1 MQTPDASETVR
12 PGGAPEEPRPVDLAP
27 DDVVRDEPVQDDP
40 QRGPG
45 RWWLGLH
52 LLALVVAG
60 VVLLRVNRRQW
71 FFGDEWE
78 FLVNRGFVDP
88 ALSIW
93 QPHNEH
99 WSTLP
104 IAVYSVL
111 RDTVGLGSYW
121 PYITV
126 LVLVHLALTH
136 ALWRVLLRVGL
147 APLLA
152 TALAAAFS
160 VLGAGYE
167 NLLWAFQIGFIGS
180 IAFGWAALLVA
191 TAPGRSR
198 RLGRR
203 DAAAALLLVASL
215 MCSGIGVPMVVVAT
229 IGLWGTVRTLRP
241 PLVVGGAPTAVF
253 LVWYVTIGRR
263 PAADTGADH
272 SPLAVFRLV
281 RDGLTGMIR
290 TIGGTPD
297 WLAVLLLVGLVVW
310 SAVAVWVVARG
321 TGPAVR
327 WAPAL
332 AGVTGLLVLCVMIAL
347 GRNGLSSSRYLY
359 VGTALALP
367 AVGAVLAALP
377 RRWWVHGPVVLLI
390 AWVGWQNLTLL
401 RTMSSAEGGREEWIR
416 EVVDSAAVLIDSGE
430 RDFVGQ
436 LPEPVYDPDISVEA
450 LQRLV
455 DDGVLPLGEATV
467 RGTAAVRLALGV
479 AVIPPGSGPASS
491 PADELTVVAMEPS
504 SADEACL
511 VPTGAGPDSS
521 VVLAPSGDV
530 ESLWLSA
537 EDTAVTFSFTLG
549 TGADAPP
556 ARTVTVQRGSVVE
569 LLTLLPQ
576 DAGDLTVVPSSAD
589 GLVCTAAP

>member
-1 MQTPDASETVR
+1 MQTPDASETEQ
-12 PGGAPEEPRPVDLAP
+12 PLEPLPTEQLAGPAPEDRVPDGRPH
-27 DDVVRDEPVQDDP
+27 
-40 QRGPG
+40 GPG
-45 RWWLGLH
+45 RWWLGVH
-52 LLALVVAG
+52 LVSLAVAA

-111 RDTVGLGSYW
+111 RDTLGLGSYW

-147 APLLA
+147 APMLA
-152 TALAAAFS
+152 TALAAVFS

-167 NLLWAFQIGFIGS
+167 NLLWAFQIGFVGS
-180 IAFGWAALLVA
+180 IALGWAALLVA

-198 RLGRR
+198 RLGLR
-203 DAAAALLLVASL
+203 DAAAAALLVASL

-229 IGLWGTVRTLRP
+229 IGLWGTVRSLRP
-241 PLVVGGAPTAVF
+241 PLVVGGVPTAVF

-263 PAADTGADH
+263 PTADTGADH

-281 RDGLTGMIR
+281 RDGLAHMIR

-297 WLAVLLLVGLVVW
+297 WLAVLLLVGLAAW
-310 SAVAVWVVARG
+310 TAVAVWVVARG

-332 AGVTGLLVLCVMIAL
+332 AGVSGLLVLCVMIAL

-359 VGTALALP
+359 VATALALP

-377 RRWWVHGPVVLLI
+377 RRWWVHGPIVLLA

-416 EVVDSAAVLIDSGE
+416 EVVDSAAVLVDSGE
-430 RDFVGQ
+430 RDFVGL

-479 AVIPPGSGPASS
+479 AVIPPGTGPQSS
-491 PADELTVVAMEPS
+491 PADEVTVIGMEPS
-504 SADEACL
+504 AGDGSCL
-511 VPTGAGPDSS
+511 APTGAGLDSA
-521 VVLAPSGDV
+521 VIVAPSGDV

-537 EDTAVTFSFTLG
+537 EDSAATFWFTLG
-549 TGADAPP
+549 AGADAPP
-556 ARTVTVQRGSVVE
+556 ARTVTVEPGSVVE
-569 LLTLLPQ
+569 LLTLLPE
-576 DAGDLTVVPSSAD
+576 DAGDLTVVPGSAD
-589 GLVCTAAP
+589 GLVCTVSP